1 MRTRMKILGGGGDGG
16 GTDDEQRGS
25 DRGGAVVGGEVLPAD
40 AESRRIE
47 AEAAR
52 TRAEEQLEQFMSI
65 LGHDLRSPVQATL
78 LTAGALLTG
87 KLGELNAQQQR
98 AVGRIAESADR
109 MARMIRDLLDVTR
122 ARRGRFRIEPRPLDV
137 HVVSWQVVEEMEAA
151 HPGRTIR
158 HVRKG
163 DGAAELDRERMAQL
177 VSNLLANAI
186 QFGPVDRP
194 VELESGGDRDRVV
207 IRVTNHGP
215 PIAPDLL
222 LTLFDPFCQGAASP
236 DDGLGLGLY
245 IAREIALGHAGSI
258 AVERSDEE
266 ATIFRVDLPRRR

>member
-1 MRTRMKILGGGGDGG
+1 MRILGGEGG
-16 GTDDEQRGS
+16 GAGDPPDDGA
-25 DRGGAVVGGEVLPAD
+25 GGVVREEVRPAD

-47 AEAAR
+47 AEEAR
-52 TRAEEQLEQFMSI
+52 TRAEQQLEQFMSI

-122 ARRGRFRIEPRPLDV
+122 ARRGRFLIERRPLDV
-137 HVVSWQVVEEMEAA
+137 HVLSWQVVEEMEAA
-151 HPGRTIR
+151 HPGRAIR
-158 HVRKG
+158 HVKRG
-163 DGAAELDRERMAQL
+163 DGTAELDRERMAQL

-186 QFGPVDRP
+186 QFGPADRP

-207 IRVTNHGP
+207 LRVSNSGP
-215 PIAPDLL
+215 PIPADQVAQ
-222 LTLFDPFCQGAASP
+222 LFDPFCQGAASP

-245 IAREIALGHAGSI
+245 IAREIAVGHGGTI
-258 AVERSDEE
+258 AVERSDDEV
-266 ATIFRVDLPRRR
+266 TIFRVELPRRR